1 MKKQSVHPRFPQT
14 LIAFQNLEGGSYG
27 TLSMIALTCDT
38 LEVRLGNDFVRI
50 NADGASQI
58 AQALECFSGAPPQLI
73 VEVDDETDV
82 VVEPISEEPKLP
94 RPRRAPRRRPS
105 V

>member
-1 MKKQSVHPRFPQT
+1 MKKQPHHRYPQT
-14 LIAFQNLEGGSYG
+14 LIDFQHLEGGQYG
-27 TLSMIALTCDT
+27 NLRMIARDRDT
-38 LEVRLGNDFVRI
+38 LEIQLGSDFVRI

-58 AQALECFSGAPPQLI
+58 AQALECFSGAPQQLI
-73 VEVDDETDV
+73 MEVDDETDV